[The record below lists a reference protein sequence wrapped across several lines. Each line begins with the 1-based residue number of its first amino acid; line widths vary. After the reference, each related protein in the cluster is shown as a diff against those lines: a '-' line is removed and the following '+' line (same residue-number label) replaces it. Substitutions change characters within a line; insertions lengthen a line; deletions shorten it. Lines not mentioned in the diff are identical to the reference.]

1 MILFT
6 SILVVSLIVFDVA
19 MFTEQA
25 ERKKRESLP
34 RWENWQELET
44 AYRNY

>member
-1 MILFT
+1 MILFC
-6 SILVVSLIVFDVA
+6 SILATSFLVFDVC

-44 AYRNY
+44 GYRNY